1 MQRFFSNGKLL
12 LTAEYLVL
20 RGAKALALPVKFGQS
35 LEIQSY
41 EGGGNPHLNWF
52 AHAPGKP
59 WFRTAFEL
67 PSLDII
73 ATDDRL
79 KSAKLQLIL
88 LTLQQLQPTL
98 FGGKYSFKVNTQLDF
113 EPEWGFGSSSTL
125 ISNLADWAG
134 VDPFTLLNYSI
145 GGSGY
150 DIACAKAS
158 GPVLYQLDQLKPKIT
173 NSTFNPPFSQQL
185 YFVYRG
191 QKKDSAQGIRNFNE
205 LTEKK
210 DLTDLVAQLSS
221 ITEEAA
227 QTNQYDYFCSL
238 MNQHEALLSNLLM
251 QAPVKSLYPD
261 FTGHLKSLG
270 AWGGDFM
277 LAMSANGADY
287 VKQYFADKGLK
298 TVFAYKDL
306 VLNRQQSN
314 Q

>member
-1 MQRFFSNGKLL
+1 MQRFFSHGKLL

-52 AHAPGKP
+52 ALAPGKP
-59 WFRTAFEL
+59 WFRAAFEL
-67 PSLDII
+67 PSMDII
-73 ATDDRL
+73 ATDDKQ

-88 LTLQQLQPTL
+88 LTLQQLQPAL
-98 FGGKYSFKVNTQLDF
+98 FSGKYSFKVNTQLDF

-125 ISNLADWAG
+125 ISNLAAWAG

-150 DIACAKAS
+150 DIACAKAN
-158 GPVLYQLDQLKPKIT
+158 GPIIYQLDHLKPKVL
-173 NSTFNPPFSQQL
+173 NSDFNPPFADHL

-191 QKKDSAQGIRNFNE
+191 FKKDSTQGIRSFNE
-205 LTEKK
+205 MTENN
-210 DLTDLVAQLSS
+210 DLSDVVSHFST
-221 ITEEAA
+221 ITEAITH
-227 QTNQYDYFCSL
+227 TNDYESFCSL
-238 MNQHEALLSNLLM
+238 MQQHEELLSGLLL
-251 QAPVKSLYPD
+251 QPPIQQSYSD
-261 FTGHLKSLG
+261 FNGHLKSLG

-277 LAMSANGADY
+277 LAMSTNGADY

-298 TVFAYKDL
+298 IVFAYKEL

>member
-150 DIACAKAS
+150 DIACAKAN
-158 GPVLYQLDQLKPKIT
+158 GPIIYQLDHLKPKVF
-173 NSTFNPPFSQQL
+173 NSAFNPPFADHL
-185 YFVYRG
+185 FFVYRG
-191 QKKDSAQGIRNFNE
+191 FKKDSTQGIRAFNE
-205 LTEKK
+205 MTEHN
-210 DLTDLVAQLSS
+210 DLSEVVAHFST
-221 ITEEAA
+221 ITETIT
-227 QTNQYDYFCSL
+227 QTSDFESFCL
-238 MNQHEALLSNLLM
+238 LTQKHEALLSDLLL
-251 QAPVKSLYPD
+251 QPPIQQSYPD
-261 FTGHLKSLG
+261 FNGHLKSLG

-298 TVFAYKDL
+298 TVFAYKEL
-306 VLNRQQSN
+306 VLSRPQSN